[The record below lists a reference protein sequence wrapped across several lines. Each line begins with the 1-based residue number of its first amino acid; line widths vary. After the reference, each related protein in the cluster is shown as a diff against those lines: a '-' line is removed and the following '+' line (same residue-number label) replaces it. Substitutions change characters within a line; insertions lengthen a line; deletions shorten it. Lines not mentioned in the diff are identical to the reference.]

1 MSVHGDD
8 LADSEQPQKDDGILR
23 KMMSGFKKIFESDDI
38 ISRPTDTTA
47 YRALPRED
55 QIRFGT

>member
-8 LADSEQPQKDDGILR
+8 LADSEQPEKDDGILR
-23 KMMSGFKKIFESDDI
+23 KMMTVFKKIFEADDI
-38 ISRPTDTTA
+38 IRRPTDTTA

>member
-8 LADSEQPQKDDGILR
+8 LADSEQPEKDDRILR
-23 KMMSGFKKIFESDDI
+23 KMMTVFKKIFESDDI
-38 ISRPTDTTA
+38 IRRPTDTMA

-55 QIRFGT
+55 QIRFST